1 MSTIYYYTNEDWA
14 NLELFEKR
22 RGKVHDALIEERK
35 RKLWDRLFEEE
46 E

>member
-1 MSTIYYYTNEDWA
+1 METIYYYTNEDWA

-22 RGKVHDALIEERK
+22 RGKL
-35 RKLWDRLFEEE
+35 EEE

>member
-1 MSTIYYYTNEDWA
+1 VSTIYYYTNEDWA

-22 RGKVHDALIEERK
+22 RGKL
-35 RKLWDRLFEEE
+35 EEE

>member
-1 MSTIYYYTNEDWA
+1 MSVIYYYTAEDLA

-22 RGKVHDALIEERK
+22 RGKL
-35 RKLWDRLFEEE
+35 EEE